1 VIAAIRSKYA
11 GIRGVKLSDRSYIYV
26 PYTGLLRYSKS
37 NIYIV

>member
-26 PYTGLLRYSKS
+26 PYIGLLRYSKS